1 MISKEEVQHIADLAR
16 LGLTSEEIE
25 KLQRDLSSVLD
36 YIDKLKKVDISRVDP
51 VKQMFF
57 LDNEIIKQEECEKG
71 SDSAKKI
78 IDQAPSTKNGYIKVK
93 SIF

>member
-1 MISKEEVQHIADLAR
+1 MISTEEVQHIADLAR

-36 YIDKLKKVDISRVDP
+36 YIDKLKKVDISSVDP
-51 VKQMFF
+51 AKHLFF
-57 LDNEIIKQEECEKG
+57 LDNKIIKQEECEKG